1 MFACVIEASS
11 GEMWKEKNG
20 MVDLNNVKHATATD
34 CTHQMA
40 TADIYIRF
48 VFILLNNC
56 SSFSSSCSVSH
67 SRTFNNSQTEQVR
80 IGSAGGVP
88 ADNIFIQA
96 VKTKGIT

>member
-1 MFACVIEASS
+1 MFACVLEASS
-11 GEMWKEKNG
+11 EKNG

-48 VFILLNNC
+48 VFILLNNFPL
-56 SSFSSSCSVSH
+56 FSSSCSVSH
-67 SRTFNNSQTEQVR
+67 FRTFNNSQTEIGIVR